1 MVGFYIKVE
10 FVTLFNSSLSSR
22 SSYRLASEHRQCS
35 SQSKIHCKIY
45 TEMTHIYINIPL
57 IWHVLDHSVTV
68 SLFDNFHLKEKK
80 IFDYI
85 FDIFFFIKKVKVFI
99 KH

>member
-45 TEMTHIYINIPL
+45 TEMTHIYINNPL